1 MNGPPQYSRE
11 PADKRAFTEAADRQY
26 SRWSGLYD
34 LAVRILPVWRRWLD
48 QALPH
53 LQGPRLLEISFG
65 TGYLLSRYAGRYE
78 CHGIDYNREMVA
90 MARRNLRRAGLAA
103 DLEQGDVEALPY
115 ADGTFDSVLITM
127 AFTAYPDA
135 DRALTEI
142 RRVLLPGGRLVLIDV
157 NFPADGNRLGTWLAR
172 RWQAGGD
179 IIRDLPAILRRF
191 GFRVEDR
198 EIGGWGSIH
207 LTLAEKPADA
217 D

>member
-1 MNGPPQYSRE
+1 MSGPPQYSSE
-11 PADKRAFTEAADRQY
+11 PADKAAFTERADRQY
-26 SRWSGLYD
+26 SRWAGLYD
-34 LAVRILPVWRRWLD
+34 LAVRILPFWRRWLD

-65 TGYLLSRYAGRYE
+65 TGYLLSRCAGRYE

-90 MARRNLRRAGLAA
+90 TAQRNLQRAGLAA
-103 DLEQGDVEALPY
+103 DLKRGNVEALPY
-115 ADGTFDSVLITM
+115 TDSSFDSVLITM

-198 EIGGWGSIH
+198 EIGGCGSIH